1 MRFFRRRADVGK
13 YEDPPARPLAP
24 FDTVVDDGVMIALAA
39 VRLAAKN
46 RIILSAVRDRLDFD
60 EVGLTRFVRTV
71 LARVAEENDE
81 TADRVDAA
89 SQDPGLAPG
98 VALDVAITIRDSH
111 RRRPDVHRALA
122 VRLRELADDPPKVAE
137 LVAQAQDAA
146 AAELTR
152 AVAAQAAAPSFA
164 DDPDYE
170 TELPER
176 LAWIAID
183 LADLSD
189 LSEQRATDAGF

>member
-24 FDTVVDDGVMIALAA
+24 FDTVVDDGVMISLAA

-46 RIILSAVRDRLDFD
+46 RVILSAVRDGLDFD

-71 LARVAEENDE
+71 LDRLAQENEE
-81 TADRVDAA
+81 TADRVDVV
-89 SQDPGLAPG
+89 SQDAGLAPG

-122 VRLRELADDPPKVAE
+122 VRLRELAEDAPQVAA
-137 LVAQAQDAA
+137 LVAQAQEAA
-146 AAELTR
+146 ADELTG
-152 AVAAQAAAPSFA
+152 AVAAQAAGPRF
-164 DDPDYE
+164 DEDPDYE
-170 TELPER
+170 AELPER
-176 LAWIAID
+176 VAWVAID
-183 LADLSD
+183 LADLA
-189 LSEQRATDAGF
+189 ERRAST